1 MKMNCSCDNV
11 LQNCLRYL
19 ETRLPFKSN
28 ISRYTFFFK
37 IYLQCHY
44 LSFSFKNFEN
54 IKQSITFEENNNI
67 INIKIQ
73 VRLLPNFPS

>member
-1 MKMNCSCDNV
+1 MHV
-11 LQNCLRYL
+11 FL
-19 ETRLPFKSN
+19 
-28 ISRYTFFFK
+28 K
-37 IYLQCHY
+37 IYVLCHY